1 LPLNYDYDYDYD
13 YDYAYAYGSA
23 YGYAYAGGTS
33 SQAPCPGLGP
43 AEERT
48 NDALVGRALRISW
61 MCSARLA
68 HVCVFTVAS
77 VFL

>member
-1 LPLNYDYDYDYD
+1 MTMTMTMTMTMPM
-13 YDYAYAYGSA
+13 AMAMAMTGSMT
-23 YGYAYAGGTS
+23 GLRGTS

-43 AEERT
+43 AEERA